1 MGNILNIF
9 IDNDRDFS
17 LAITQY
23 SEYCQR
29 SKTGTIMPFTG
40 TSYIAQ
46 IRTARNAAA
55 ITLSLTVDVSAIASG
70 VLTLTSLAAA
80 NISISPETYYWD
92 LLEIDSGGGKTQLLE
107 GKAIVTGTVSRQS

>member
-17 LAITQY
+17 LAIRQY
-23 SEYCQR
+23 SDYCR
-29 SKTGTIMPFTG
+29 GSGTIMPFTG

-46 IRTARNAAA
+46 IKTAKNAAA

-70 VLTLTSLAAA
+70 VLTLESLAAA
-80 NISISPETYYWD
+80 NISIAPETYYWD

-107 GKAIVTGTVSRQS
+107 GKAIVTGTVSREP

>member
-23 SEYCQR
+23 SDYCHG
-29 SKTGTIMPFTG
+29 SGTIMPFTG
-40 TSYIAQ
+40 TEYHAQ
-46 IRTARNAAA
+46 IRTAKNAAT
-55 ITLSLTVDVSAIASG
+55 ITLSLTVDVSAIGSG
-70 VLTLTSLAAA
+70 VITLESLAAA
-80 NISISPETYYWD
+80 NIGIAPATYYWD

-107 GKAIVTGTVSRQS
+107 GKAIVTGTVTREP

>member
-23 SEYCQR
+23 SDYCR
-29 SKTGTIMPFTG
+29 GSGTVMPFTG

-46 IRTARNAAA
+46 IRTEKNAAA
-55 ITLSLTVDVSAIASG
+55 ITLSLTVDVSAIGSG
-70 VLTLTSLAAA
+70 VITLESLAAA
-80 NISISPETYYWD
+80 NISISPGTYYWD

-107 GKAIVTGTVSRQS
+107 GKSYVTGTVTRDP